1 MAQHNTHVMR
11 VAVLGGTGKEGGG
24 LAYRWAS
31 AGYEVIIGSRSLDKA
46 LSAAADLNA
55 QLEAELVQ
63 GATNEEAAR
72 RADLAVLSVP
82 YAAHRAILNS
92 VREAVQGKV
101 LVDVTVPLKPPD
113 ITTAILPQGRT
124 AAEEAQAL
132 LGDGVRVVS
141 AFQNISAVHL
151 RDVSHPIDCDV
162 LVCGDDEEA
171 KKDVIA
177 LAEAAGMRGIDG
189 GPLANSI
196 VAESLTPLLLGIN
209 KRYGAKNAGIRITG
223 I

>member
-1 MAQHNTHVMR
+1 VTRHNTHVMR

-31 AGYEVIIGSRSLDKA
+31 AGYEVFIGSRSLDKA

-55 QLEAELVQ
+55 KLEAELVQ

-82 YAAHRAILNS
+82 YAAHQAILNS

-101 LVDVTVPLKPPD
+101 LVDVTVPLRPPD

-132 LGDGVRVVS
+132 LGEGVRVVS

-209 KRYGAKNAGIRITG
+209 KRYGVKNAGIRITG